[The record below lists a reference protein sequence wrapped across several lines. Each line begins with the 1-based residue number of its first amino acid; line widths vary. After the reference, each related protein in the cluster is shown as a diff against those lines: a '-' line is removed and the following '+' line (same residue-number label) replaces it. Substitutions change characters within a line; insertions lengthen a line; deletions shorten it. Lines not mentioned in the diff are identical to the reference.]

1 MSVRQKK
8 FLVLLS
14 VIVFL
19 GIMISA
25 FTFKQKPASSSQE
38 EKQAPSSE
46 ESVQE
51 EKEVMIEG
59 KENPYDQTQRNTK
72 EDLQSTKEIA
82 TGFVRAFASFNGKN
96 PSEHIEK
103 AKPYMSEEMY
113 QNYKDQKERGTL
125 TYDKVVPE
133 TLQTTEVSN
142 DDPDVIQWNVVMQ
155 GKVYDVEG
163 KAQPEEDWYLVT
175 LEKQDDGYKVV
186 GVRVNLPN

>member
-1 MSVRQKK
+1 MSVQQKK
-8 FLVLLS
+8 MLVFLS

-19 GIMISA
+19 GIMISS
-25 FTFKQKPASSSQE
+25 FISKEKPASSPQE

-46 ESVQE
+46 SVQE
-51 EKEVMIEG
+51 DKEAMIEG
-59 KENPYDQTQRNTK
+59 KENLYDQAQRNTK

-82 TGFVRAFASFNGKN
+82 TEFVRAFASFNGKN

-103 AKPYMSEEMY
+103 AKPYMSDEMY
-113 QNYKDQKERGTL
+113 QNYKNQKERGTL

-142 DDPDVIQWNVVMQ
+142 DDPEVIQWNVVMQ
-155 GKVYDVEG
+155 GKVYDVKG
-163 KAQPEEDWYLVT
+163 NTQPEEDWYLVT
-175 LEKQDDGYKVV
+175 LKKQDNGYKVV

>member
-1 MSVRQKK
+1 MSVQQKK
-8 FLVLLS
+8 MLVFLS

-19 GIMISA
+19 GIMISS
-25 FTFKQKPASSSQE
+25 FVSKGKPASSSQE
-38 EKQAPSSE
+38 EKQALSS

-59 KENPYDQTQRNTK
+59 KENPYDQTKRNTK

-82 TGFVRAFASFNGKN
+82 TEFVRAFASFNGKN

-103 AKPYMSEEMY
+103 AKPYMSEQMY
-113 QNYKDQKERGTL
+113 QNYKNQKERGTL

-133 TLQTTEVSN
+133 TLETTEVSN
-142 DDPDVIQWNVVMQ
+142 DDPDVIQWNVIMQ

-163 KAQPEEDWYLVT
+163 NSEPEEDWYLVT
-175 LEKQDDGYKVV
+175 LEKQEDGYKVV

>member
-25 FTFKQKPASSSQE
+25 FTFKQKSASSSQE
-38 EKQAPSSE
+38 EKQASSS

-72 EDLQSTKEIA
+72 EDLQNTKEIA
-82 TGFVRAFASFNGKN
+82 TEFVGAFASFNGKN

-103 AKPYMSEEMY
+103 AKSYMSEEMY
-113 QNYKDQKERGTL
+113 QTYKNQKERGTL

-142 DDPDVIQWNVVMQ
+142 NDPDVIQWNVVMQ

-163 KAQPEEDWYLVT
+163 NSEPEEDWYLVT
-175 LEKQDDGYKVV
+175 LEKQDNGYKVV

>member
-8 FLVLLS
+8 MLVLLS
-14 VIVFL
+14 IIVFL

-25 FTFKQKPASSSQE
+25 FTFKQKPASSLHQ
-38 EKQAPSSE
+38 KRQAPSSE
-46 ESVQE
+46 SVQE
-51 EKEVMIEG
+51 EHEAMIEG
-59 KENPYDQTQRNTK
+59 RENPYDQTQRNTK
-72 EDLQSTKEIA
+72 GDLQRTKEVA
-82 TGFVRAFASFNGKN
+82 TEFVRAFASFNGKN

-113 QNYKDQKERGTL
+113 QNYKNQKERGTL

-175 LEKQDDGYKVV
+175 LKKQDDRYKVV

>member
-1 MSVRQKK
+1 MSVQQKK
-8 FLVLLS
+8 MLVFLS

-19 GIMISA
+19 GIMISS
-25 FTFKQKPASSSQE
+25 FVSKEKPASSSQE
-38 EKQAPSSE
+38 EKQAPSS

-72 EDLQSTKEIA
+72 EDLQNTKEIA
-82 TGFVRAFASFNGKN
+82 TEFVRAFASFNGKN

-103 AKPYMSEEMY
+103 ANPYMSEEMY
-113 QNYKDQKERGTL
+113 QNYKNQKERGTL
-125 TYDKVVPE
+125 TYDKVVLE

-142 DDPDVIQWNVVMQ
+142 DDPDVIQWNVIMQ

-163 KAQPEEDWYLVT
+163 NSEPEEDWYLVT
-175 LEKQDDGYKVV
+175 LEKQEDGYKVV

>member
-1 MSVRQKK
+1 MSVQQKK
-8 FLVLLS
+8 ILVFLS

-19 GIMISA
+19 GIMISSFIA
-25 FTFKQKPASSSQE
+25 KEKPASSSQE
-38 EKQAPSSE
+38 EKQAPSS

-59 KENPYDQTQRNTK
+59 KENPYDQTKRNTK
-72 EDLQSTKEIA
+72 EDLQGTKEIA
-82 TGFVRAFASFNGKN
+82 TEFVRAFASFNGKN

-113 QNYKDQKERGTL
+113 RNYKEQKERGTL
-125 TYDKVVPE
+125 TYDRVVPE
-133 TLQTTEVSN
+133 NLETTEVSN
-142 DDPDVIQWNVVMQ
+142 DNPDVIQWNVIMQ

-163 KAQPEEDWYLVT
+163 NSEPEEDWYLVT
-175 LEKQDDGYKVV
+175 LEKQDNGYKVV

>member
-1 MSVRQKK
+1 MSVGQKK
-8 FLVLLS
+8 MLVLLS

-25 FTFKQKPASSSQE
+25 FTFKEKPASSSQE
-38 EKQAPSSE
+38 EKQVPSS

-51 EKEVMIEG
+51 EKEATT
-59 KENPYDQTQRNTK
+59 KDNENPYDQTQRNTK
-72 EDLQSTKEIA
+72 EDLQNTKEIA
-82 TGFVRAFASFNGKN
+82 TEFVRAFASFNGKN

-113 QNYKDQKERGTL
+113 QNYKNQKERGTL

-133 TLQTTEVSN
+133 NLETTEVSN
-142 DDPDVIQWNVVMQ
+142 DNPDVIQWNVVMQ

-163 KAQPEEDWYLVT
+163 YSEPEEDWYLVT
-175 LEKQDDGYKVV
+175 LEKQDNGYKVV
-186 GVRVNLPN
+186 GVRVNVPN

>member
-1 MSVRQKK
+1 MSVQQKK
-8 FLVLLS
+8 MLVFLS

-19 GIMISA
+19 GIMISSFIA
-25 FTFKQKPASSSQE
+25 KEKPASSSQE

-46 ESVQE
+46 SVQE
-51 EKEVMIEG
+51 EKEATT
-59 KENPYDQTQRNTK
+59 KDNENPYDQTQRNTK

-82 TGFVRAFASFNGKN
+82 TEFVRAFASFNGKN

-113 QNYKDQKERGTL
+113 ENYKAQKERGTL

-142 DDPDVIQWNVVMQ
+142 DDPNVIQWNVVMQ

-163 KAQPEEDWYLVT
+163 NSEPEEDWYLVT
-175 LEKQDDGYKVV
+175 LEKQDNGYKVV

>member
-1 MSVRQKK
+1 MSVQQKK
-8 FLVLLS
+8 MLVFLS

-19 GIMISA
+19 GIMISSFIA
-25 FTFKQKPASSSQE
+25 KEKPTSSSQE
-38 EKQAPSSE
+38 EKQAPSS

-59 KENPYDQTQRNTK
+59 KENLYDQAQRNTK

-82 TGFVRAFASFNGKN
+82 TEFVRAFASFNGKN

-103 AKPYMSEEMY
+103 AKPYMSDEMY
-113 QNYKDQKERGTL
+113 QNYKNQKERGTL
-125 TYDKVVPE
+125 TYDKVMPE

-142 DDPDVIQWNVVMQ
+142 DNPEVIQWNVIMQ

-163 KAQPEEDWYLVT
+163 KSEPEEDWYLVT
-175 LEKQDDGYKVV
+175 LEKQEDGYKVV

>member
-1 MSVRQKK
+1 MSVQQKK
-8 FLVLLS
+8 MLVFLS

-19 GIMISA
+19 GIMISSFIA
-25 FTFKQKPASSSQE
+25 KEKPASSSQE
-38 EKQAPSSE
+38 EKQAPPSE
-46 ESVQE
+46 SIQE
-51 EKEVMIEG
+51 EKEATT
-59 KENPYDQTQRNTK
+59 KDNENPYDQTQRNTK

-82 TGFVRAFASFNGKN
+82 TEFVRAFASFNGKN

-113 QNYKDQKERGTL
+113 ENYKAQKERGTL

-133 TLQTTEVSN
+133 NLETTEVSN
-142 DDPDVIQWNVVMQ
+142 DNADVIQWNVIMQ

-163 KAQPEEDWYLVT
+163 KSEPEEDWYLVT
-175 LEKQDDGYKVV
+175 IEKQDNGYKVV

>member
-1 MSVRQKK
+1 MSVQQKK
-8 FLVLLS
+8 MLVFLS

-19 GIMISA
+19 GIMISS
-25 FTFKQKPASSSQE
+25 FVSKEKPASSSQE
-38 EKQAPSSE
+38 EKQAPSS

-59 KENPYDQTQRNTK
+59 KENPYDQTERNTK

-82 TGFVRAFASFNGKN
+82 TEFVRAFASFNGKN

-113 QNYKDQKERGTL
+113 ENYKEQKERGTL

-133 TLQTTEVSN
+133 NLETTEVSN
-142 DDPDVIQWNVVMQ
+142 DNPDVIQWNVVMQ

>member
-1 MSVRQKK
+1 MSVQQKK
-8 FLVLLS
+8 MLVFLS

-19 GIMISA
+19 GIMISSFVA
-25 FTFKQKPASSSQE
+25 KEKPASSSQE
-38 EKQAPSSE
+38 EKQAPSS

-59 KENPYDQTQRNTK
+59 KENPYDQTERNTK

-82 TGFVRAFASFNGKN
+82 TEFVRAFASFNGKN

-113 QNYKDQKERGTL
+113 ENYKEQKERGTL

-133 TLQTTEVSN
+133 NLETTEVSN
-142 DDPDVIQWNVVMQ
+142 DNPDVIQWNVVMQ

-163 KAQPEEDWYLVT
+163 KAEPEEDWYLVT

>member
-25 FTFKQKPASSSQE
+25 FTFKQKPASSLRE
-38 EKQAPSSE
+38 EKQAPSS

-72 EDLQSTKEIA
+72 KIYR
-82 TGFVRAFASFNGKN
+82 V
-96 PSEHIEK
+96 
-103 AKPYMSEEMY
+103 
-113 QNYKDQKERGTL
+113 QK
-125 TYDKVVPE
+125 K
-133 TLQTTEVSN
+133 
-142 DDPDVIQWNVVMQ
+142 
-155 GKVYDVEG
+155 
-163 KAQPEEDWYLVT
+163 
-175 LEKQDDGYKVV
+175 
-186 GVRVNLPN
+186 

>member
-1 MSVRQKK
+1 MSVQQKK
-8 FLVLLS
+8 MLVFLS
-14 VIVFL
+14 IIVFL
-19 GIMISA
+19 GIMISSFVA
-25 FTFKQKPASSSQE
+25 KEKPASSSRE

-46 ESVQE
+46 SVRE
-51 EKEVMIEG
+51 EKEATT
-59 KENPYDQTQRNTK
+59 KDNENPYDQAQRNTK

-82 TGFVRAFASFNGKN
+82 TEFVRAFASFNGKN

-113 QNYKDQKERGTL
+113 QNYKNQKERGTL

-142 DDPDVIQWNVVMQ
+142 DNLDVIQWNVVMQ

-163 KAQPEEDWYLVT
+163 NSEPEEDWYLVT
-175 LEKQDDGYKVV
+175 LEKQDNGYKVV

>member
-1 MSVRQKK
+1 MSVQQKK
-8 FLVLLS
+8 MLVFLS
-14 VIVFL
+14 IIVFL
-19 GIMISA
+19 GIMISSFIA
-25 FTFKQKPASSSQE
+25 KEKPASSSQE

-46 ESVQE
+46 SVQE
-51 EKEVMIEG
+51 EKEAPT
-59 KENPYDQTQRNTK
+59 KDNENPYDQTQRNTK
-72 EDLQSTKEIA
+72 EDLQNTKEIA
-82 TGFVRAFASFNGKN
+82 TEFVRAFASFNGKN

-113 QNYKDQKERGTL
+113 ENYKEQKERGTL

-133 TLQTTEVSN
+133 NLETTEVSN
-142 DDPDVIQWNVVMQ
+142 DNPDVIQWNVVMQ

-163 KAQPEEDWYLVT
+163 KAQPQEDWYLVT

>member
-1 MSVRQKK
+1 MSVQQKK
-8 FLVLLS
+8 MLVFLS

-19 GIMISA
+19 GIMISSFIA
-25 FTFKQKPASSSQE
+25 KEKPASSSQE

-46 ESVQE
+46 SVQE
-51 EKEVMIEG
+51 EKETTT
-59 KENPYDQTQRNTK
+59 KDNENPYDQTQRNTK

-82 TGFVRAFASFNGKN
+82 TEFVRAFASFNGKN

-103 AKPYMSEEMY
+103 AKPYMSDEMY
-113 QNYKDQKERGTL
+113 QNYKNQKERGTL

-133 TLQTTEVSN
+133 TLETTEVSN
-142 DDPDVIQWNVVMQ
+142 DDPDVIQWNVIMQ

-163 KAQPEEDWYLVT
+163 KSEPEEDWYLVT
-175 LEKQDDGYKVV
+175 LEKQDNGYKVV

>member
-1 MSVRQKK
+1 MSVQQKK
-8 FLVLLS
+8 MLVSLS

-19 GIMISA
+19 GIMISSFIA
-25 FTFKQKPASSSQE
+25 KEKPASSSQE
-38 EKQAPSSE
+38 EKQAPSS

-59 KENPYDQTQRNTK
+59 KENPYDQTERNTK

-82 TGFVRAFASFNGKN
+82 TEFVRAFASFNGKN

-113 QNYKDQKERGTL
+113 ENYKEQKERGTL

-133 TLQTTEVSN
+133 NLETTEVSN
-142 DDPDVIQWNVVMQ
+142 DNPDIIQWNVVMQ

>member
-46 ESVQE
+46 SVQE
-51 EKEVMIEG
+51 ERELMIEG

-82 TGFVRAFASFNGKN
+82 TEFVRAFASFNGKN
-96 PSEHIEK
+96 PSEHIKK

-113 QNYKDQKERGTL
+113 QNYKKQKERGTL
-125 TYDKVVPE
+125 TYDKVVSE

>member
-1 MSVRQKK
+1 MSVQQKK
-8 FLVLLS
+8 MLVFLS

-19 GIMISA
+19 GIMISSFIA
-25 FTFKQKPASSSQE
+25 KEKPASSSQE

-46 ESVQE
+46 SVQE
-51 EKEVMIEG
+51 EKETTT
-59 KENPYDQTQRNTK
+59 KNNENPYDQTQRNTK

-82 TGFVRAFASFNGKN
+82 TEFVRAFASFNGKN

-113 QNYKDQKERGTL
+113 ENYKAQKERGTL

-142 DDPDVIQWNVVMQ
+142 DDPNVIQWNVVMQ

-163 KAQPEEDWYLVT
+163 NSEPEEDWYLVT
-175 LEKQDDGYKVV
+175 LEKQDNGYKVV

>member
-1 MSVRQKK
+1 MSVQQKK
-8 FLVLLS
+8 MLVFLS
-14 VIVFL
+14 IIVFL
-19 GIMISA
+19 GIMISSFVA
-25 FTFKQKPASSSQE
+25 KEKPASSSQE

-46 ESVQE
+46 SVQE
-51 EKEVMIEG
+51 EKEATI
-59 KENPYDQTQRNTK
+59 KDNENPYDQTQRNTK

-82 TGFVRAFASFNGKN
+82 TEFVRAFASFNGKN

-113 QNYKDQKERGTL
+113 ENYKAQKERGTL

-133 TLQTTEVSN
+133 NLETTEVSN
-142 DDPDVIQWNVVMQ
+142 DNADVIQWNVIMQ

-163 KAQPEEDWYLVT
+163 NSEPEEDWYLVT
-175 LEKQDDGYKVV
+175 LEKQEGGYKVV